1 MVTPQAKRAAVQV
14 LREEHGLS
22 ERRACRLVDLG
33 RSSHRYTP
41 APERDAGLKQRL
53 RELVERWTRAGYRQL
68 CRLLRREGWEVNHK
82 RVYRLYRELRLQ
94 LRVRRRRRL
103 KRAPRAPLER
113 PKGRNEV
120 WGMDFVHDRLVDGR
134 TIRSLTILDLC
145 TRESPVIEVATSIP
159 GERVARVLDE
169 LAETHGVP
177 LRLVMDNGPEFLSR
191 AIQAWAEKHGV
202 LLDFIE
208 PGRPHQNGFV
218 ESFNGTFREECLNEH
233 WFLGLRDA
241 KEKIESWRKRYNAE
255 RPHSSLGGLTPMEF
269 AAGLA

>member
-22 ERRACRLVDLG
+22 ERRACRLVDLE
-33 RSSHRYTP
+33 RSSHRYAAVP
-41 APERDAGLKQRL
+41 DRDAALRQRL
-53 RELVERWTRAGYRQL
+53 RELVETWTRAGYRQL

-94 LRVRRRRRL
+94 VRVRRRRRL
-103 KRAPRAPLER
+103 KRQPRAPLEA

-120 WGMDFVHDRLVDGR
+120 WAMDFVHDRLADGR
-134 TIRSLTILDLC
+134 AIRSLTILDLC
-145 TRESPVIEVATSIP
+145 TREAPAIEVATSLP
-159 GERVARVLDE
+159 GERVKRVLDQ
-169 LAETHGVP
+169 LAETHGLPGRIIV
-177 LRLVMDNGPEFLSR
+177 DNGPEFLSR
-191 AIQAWAEKHGV
+191 TMQAWAEKRGV

-208 PGRPHQNGFV
+208 PGRPDQNCFV

-241 KEKIESWRKRYNAE
+241 KERIERWRRRYNEE
-255 RPHSSLGGLTPMEF
+255 RPHSSLDGLTPIEF